1 MSKILALLGLVAFVA
16 ACDNKKDES
25 SSDPTQPNPTV
36 APLVPVP
43 EATPTPDVSPE
54 PVPTPAPE
62 PTPGPVVP
70 TPAPEPTPGPVVPTP
85 APEPTPGPVVPTPA
99 PEPIPAPEPTPG
111 PVAPTPVPSP
121 EPTPAPT
128 PVPSPEPTPVPSPEP
143 TPAPSPEPT
152 PSPAQVLT
160 GLTVT
165 AEGETIVGTRLT
177 LRTTATYENPAET
190 REVKAEVTLLQND
203 AAVKLFSNG
212 TLRASK
218 HGLTKIEA
226 SFEGKKATVE
236 LQFEYPAQFWVY
248 REDTNGLLFNT
259 PWDKEEGDEIKRSTE
274 GVPDYAVACLKKSQK
289 VLADAEASGLLKW
302 NSLASQG
309 ATDKLVYLVNV
320 VSNSRRTAY
329 LRNLDREPYFW
340 HWTSETARPYLALSN
355 FKKGSFVFEVVAS
368 PQKCELPSI
377 KEAQRYVD
385 YAEKRLLKK

>member
-1 MSKILALLGLVAFVA
+1 
-16 ACDNKKDES
+16 
-25 SSDPTQPNPTV
+25 
-36 APLVPVP
+36 
-43 EATPTPDVSPE
+43 
-54 PVPTPAPE
+54 
-62 PTPGPVVP
+62 
-70 TPAPEPTPGPVVPTP
+70 
-85 APEPTPGPVVPTPA
+85 
-99 PEPIPAPEPTPG
+99 
-111 PVAPTPVPSP
+111 
-121 EPTPAPT
+121 
-128 PVPSPEPTPVPSPEP
+128 
-143 TPAPSPEPT
+143 
-152 PSPAQVLT
+152 VLT
-160 GLTVT
+160 ALTVT
-165 AEGETIVGTRLT
+165 AEGEPIVGTRLT
-177 LRTTATYENPAET
+177 LRTMATYENPAET
-190 REVKAEVTLLQND
+190 KEVKAEVTLLQND
-203 AAVKLFSNG
+203 AAVKLLANG

-320 VSNSRRTAY
+320 VRRRNRAAY
-329 LRNLDREPYFW
+329 LRDLDREPYFW
-340 HWTSETARPYLALSN
+340 HWTSETARPYLAMSN
-355 FKKGSFVFEVVAS
+355 FKKGTFVFEVVAS
-368 PQKCELPSI
+368 PQGCALPSI